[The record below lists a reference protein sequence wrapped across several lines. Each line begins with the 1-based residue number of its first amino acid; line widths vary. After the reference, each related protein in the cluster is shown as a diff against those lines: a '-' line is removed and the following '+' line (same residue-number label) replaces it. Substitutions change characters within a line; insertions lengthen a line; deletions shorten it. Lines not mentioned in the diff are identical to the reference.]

1 MWLTRSEPLLHA
13 PAGKDRAHIISSFI
27 FLERRRCRDIAFAGA
42 NLVNLIQPN
51 IRIVQLK
58 TASET
63 KSLVNDLVT
72 INERQRRD
80 SLRSESIADEGCDTA
95 FCQ

>member
-27 FLERRRCRDIAFAGA
+27 FLERRRCRDIAFTGA
-42 NLVNLIQPN
+42 NFVNLIQSN

-58 TASET
+58 TTSET
-63 KSLVNDLVT
+63 KSLGNRLVK
-72 INERQRRD
+72 INEHQRRD
-80 SLRSESIADEGCDTA
+80 RLRSESNSDERCDTA